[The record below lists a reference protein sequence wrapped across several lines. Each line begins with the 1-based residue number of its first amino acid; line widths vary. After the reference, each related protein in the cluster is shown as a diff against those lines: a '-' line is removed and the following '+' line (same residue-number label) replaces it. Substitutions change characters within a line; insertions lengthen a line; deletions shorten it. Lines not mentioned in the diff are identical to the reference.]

1 MANLFI
7 GIKGTVLAVEPAS
20 GKVVWQSALHG
31 KGFVNV
37 LLQGGQLFATTHGEV
52 FRLNPATGAVAWQTS
67 VGSDFVNVALEGGQL
82 FAACMGEL
90 YCLDPATGEIRWKNE
105 LKGMGFG
112 LTSIAQSPDGNRA
125 VVEEKHRQDEI
136 AASDSGAEAALM

>member
-20 GKVVWQSALHG
+20 GKIAWQSHLHG
-31 KGFVNV
+31 AGFVNV
-37 LLQGGQLFATTHGEV
+37 LLHGGQLFASTHGEV
-52 FRLNPATGAVAWQTS
+52 FRLDPGHGEIAWHTS
-67 VGSDFVNVALEGGQL
+67 LGSDFVNVVLEGGQL
-82 FAACMGEL
+82 FAACQGEL

-112 LTSIAQSPDGNRA
+112 LITIAQSPDGNRA

-136 AASDSGAEAALM
+136 AASDGAEAALM